1 MSTFAYKALD
11 PTGTTVQGEIE
22 ADDKVAVASQ
32 LRSRGL
38 IVVDIDEQ
46 SGGGGDLF
54 ERFKKVK
61 PDELTVATRQFS
73 VMISSGMSMLR
84 ALYVLEEQQDND
96 KLKDAF
102 STVRKDVEA
111 GLALSDALGRHP
123 DIFNELYVAM
133 VAAGETGGILEETL
147 KRVADQLEK
156 DASLRRQIKSAMV
169 YPIVIFSFAGIVVL
183 ALVAFLV
190 PVFEGVFK
198 DFGGS
203 LPAITQFCVTLSH
216 IVTRQPYIIVGVIV
230 GTIWGFRRWKNSKR
244 GKEQWDR
251 IKLRFPFKIG
261 DVVQKAALAAFAR
274 TYSALIAAG
283 VPMLEAIEIT
293 GRTSGNIVVENAMV
307 AVHDSVRNGGTIA
320 APMRSEPDAF
330 PGMVVQ
336 MVAVGEETGALDSM
350 LAKIAD
356 FYEDEVEAAVKA
368 LTSILEPLMII
379 LVGGIVGFV
388 VIAMYL
394 PLFKVYDQIKW
405 TVRKGLATQCQIG
418 RTGSCLTQDSHL

>member
-11 PTGTTVQGEIE
+11 PTGSTVQGEIE
-22 ADDKVAVASQ
+22 AEDKVAVASQ

-46 SGGGGDLF
+46 NVGGGDIF

-61 PDELTVATRQFS
+61 ADELTVATRQFS
-73 VMISSGMSMLR
+73 TMVSSGMSMLR
-84 ALYVLEEQQDND
+84 ALYVLEEQQENP

-102 STVRKDVEA
+102 SQVRRDVEA
-111 GLALSDALGRHP
+111 GLALSDAFARHP

-147 KRVADQLEK
+147 HRVADQLEK

-169 YPIVIFSFAGIVVL
+169 YPIVIFSFATIVVI

-198 DFGGS
+198 DFGGE
-203 LPAITQFCVTLSH
+203 LPAITKVTVSFSH
-216 IVTRQPYIIVGVIV
+216 LITRQPYIPIAIVVGVV
-230 GTIWGFRRWKNSKR
+230 YAFRRWKNSKR

-261 DVVQKAALAAFAR
+261 DVVQKVALARFSR

-293 GRTSGNIVVENAMV
+293 GRTSGNVVVENAMH
-307 AVHDSVRNGGTIA
+307 AVHESVRNGGTIA

-336 MVAVGEETGALDSM
+336 MVAVGEETGALDTM
-350 LAKIAD
+350 LSKIAD

-368 LTSILEPLMII
+368 LTSILEPIMII
-379 LVGGIVGFV
+379 FVGGIVGFV
-388 VIAMYL
+388 VVAMYL
-394 PLFKVYDQIKW
+394 PLFKVYDQIK
-405 TVRKGLATQCQIG
+405 
-418 RTGSCLTQDSHL
+418 